1 MTNMQTCLPLVIV
14 WAYILNLFMLFL
26 TQPSTSEMKC
36 KVIYNC
42 SFHFISSNSD
52 ATQASTSMFIKW
64 WTMIFHWC
72 SQLCYLWSL
81 LIAWS
86 SFTILIKPFD
96 QMIQQLASSFLN
108 HMFYFMSP
116 YGLIGLSITTS
127 LPLHHYLDLSV
138 LSVDQTSL
146 PCAACRSKAYDLPFN
161 LAFSLLLS
169 SHVSWSSPPSHMK
182 PCHVYL

>member
-86 SFTILIKPFD
+86 SFTIPHQAIWPYDSTIGFIFLESYVLLHVTIWSYWFVD
-96 QMIQQLASSFLN
+96 HNFASSSPLPWSVSAKCWTNFSA
-108 HMFYFMSP
+108 MCSMS
-116 YGLIGLSITTS
+116 LQS
-127 LPLHHYLDLSV
+127 L
-138 LSVDQTSL
+138 
-146 PCAACRSKAYDLPFN
+146 R
-161 LAFSLLLS
+161 LALQS
-169 SHVSWSSPPSHMK
+169 
-182 PCHVYL
+182 CI